1 MEAGVTPSQGLK
13 AMSTDRFSESG
24 KHLVEQV
31 VGYIRNEIEGRT
43 LHPGDRLPPERDL
56 ARKLDV
62 SRATLRSAI
71 GYLAA
76 MGVLTIRHGVGT
88 FVADGPLE
96 IGKLTLSMLGA
107 LHDFQSWQMF
117 EARLTLESSLAALA
131 AKRGQERDFAALA
144 EEVAEMFATCDD
156 PEEYLIHDV
165 LFHRTIARAS
175 GNPILAALMETVAAA
190 VYDARRETAKNTRNL
205 RESAEVHREIYRAIR
220 SRDGAKARE
229 LMEQHLKRAEI
240 DQINE
245 EAQRSATASAA
256 PQQNPVRAPRAPAT
270 R

>member
-1 MEAGVTPSQGLK
+1 
-13 AMSTDRFSESG
+13 MSTESFSESG

-31 VGYIRNEIEGRT
+31 VGYIRSEIEGRT

-56 ARKLDV
+56 ARKLEV

-88 FVADGPLE
+88 FVADGPPE
-96 IGKLTLSMLGA
+96 IGKSSLSMIGA

-117 EARLTLESSLAALA
+117 EARLTLESGLAALA
-131 AKRGQERDFAALA
+131 AKRGQERDFAAMA
-144 EEVAEMFATCDD
+144 EEVAEMFAPCDD

-190 VYDARRETAKNTRNL
+190 VYDARKETVRNTHNL
-205 RESAEVHREIYRAIR
+205 RESADVHREIYRAIR
-220 SRDGAKARE
+220 SRDEARARA
-229 LMEQHLKRAEI
+229 LMEEHLKHAEI
-240 DQINE
+240 EQTNE
-245 EAQRSATASAA
+245 EAQRAASAS
-256 PQQNPVRAPRAPAT
+256 APRRQGRSGST
-270 R
+270 RPPTDRSEAAVDRRT

>member
-1 MEAGVTPSQGLK
+1 MPTES
-13 AMSTDRFSESG
+13 FSESG
-24 KHLVEQV
+24 KHLVERV
-31 VGYIRNEIEGRT
+31 VGYIRNEIEGRA
-43 LHPGDRLPPERDL
+43 LHSGDRLPPERDL

-88 FVADGPLE
+88 FVADGPPE
-96 IGKLTLSMLGA
+96 IGKSSLSMLGA

-117 EARLTLESSLAALA
+117 EARLILERSLAALA
-131 AKRGQERDFAALA
+131 ARRGQERDFAAMA

-190 VYDARRETAKNTRNL
+190 LYDARRETVKNTGNL
-205 RESAEVHREIYRAIR
+205 RESAEIHREIYRAIR
-220 SRDGAKARE
+220 SRDDARAHD
-229 LMEQHLKRAEI
+229 LMEQHLKRAEVA
-240 DQINE
+240 QINE
-245 EAQRSATASAA
+245 EAERATSAHRQRRADHPAPPNAA
-256 PQQNPVRAPRAPAT
+256 ADRPAAD
-270 R
+270 RPAADDRRS

>member
-1 MEAGVTPSQGLK
+1 MPTES
-13 AMSTDRFSESG
+13 FSESG
-24 KHLVEQV
+24 KHLVERV

-88 FVADGPLE
+88 FVADGPPE
-96 IGKLTLSMLGA
+96 IGKSSLSMLGA

-117 EARLTLESSLAALA
+117 EARLILESSLAALA
-131 AKRGQERDFAALA
+131 ARRGQERDFAAMA

-175 GNPILAALMETVAAA
+175 ANPILAALMETVAAA
-190 VYDARRETAKNTRNL
+190 LYDARRETVKNTGNL
-205 RESAEVHREIYRAIR
+205 RESAEIHREIYRAIR
-220 SRDGAKARE
+220 SRDDAKARE
-229 LMEQHLKRAEI
+229 LMEQHLKRAEVE
-240 DQINE
+240 QINE
-245 EAQRSATASAA
+245 EAAHAGFARGQRRGDHTAPPRAAADRAASADD
-256 PQQNPVRAPRAPAT
+256 RRS
-270 R
+270 